1 MIHTIRWMVSREPSS
16 QQKRVAERI
25 LPLFLLGG
33 LVGGAV
39 AGVVTAFFARILL
52 GAAGG
57 HLLFFALAS
66 SVVAVAYM
74 GRVVGLWNI
83 PKISFKH
90 QVPEAWRN
98 MFRPQTASLIYSTA
112 LGFTFP
118 TRISSYAVYPLVVLL
133 LGLGQW
139 PWIVVSI
146 FAVMGLT
153 RAATALGPYS
163 RLESSLC
170 RIGRNGADSPIS
182 YKHVRSPD
190 CSRHD
195 GGQSTGLGAGHPRSR
210 VGSAVRGWGEE
221 KEEDLNENSGRYARR
236 RASSSGRNVCLSS
249 YSVGRR
255 CIRWDPGNLPGGC
268 PGHLWSLGFMA

>member
-66 SVVAVAYM
+66 SIVAVAYM

-153 RAATALGPYS
+153 RAATAL
-163 RLESSLC
+163 LV
-170 RIGRNGADSPIS
+170 PI
-182 YKHVRSPD
+182 RGW
-190 CSRHD
+190 SRHSAESVATELTALSRI
-195 GGQSTGLGAGHPRSR
+195 STFGVPIVLGTTAVSLLVWALVILGH
-210 VGSAVRGWGEE
+210 G
-221 KEEDLNENSGRYARR
+221 
-236 RASSSGRNVCLSS
+236 
-249 YSVGRR
+249 
-255 CIRWDPGNLPGGC
+255 
-268 PGHLWSLGFMA
+268 